1 MFKMICGVEIIFLIA
16 AIFSLNFELCFCS
29 CARAEYEIDGQCCPM
44 CTPGYR
50 VYKHCTVET
59 STTCV
64 SCHDSTFI
72 DAPNGLID
80 CFSCTVCDSGQG
92 LRVKIPC
99 TQSSDTVCEP
109 LDECYCIEQHRGGC
123 IQAVKHT
130 KCSTGQYIKHKGTT
144 FKDTECAECADGTFS
159 DGSFQTCQPH
169 SKCEDLGL
177 KEIKAGTH
185 SSDAECG
192 NKTPVALIAGILVSV
207 IIPVA
212 VAVAV
217 IVIMLRC
224 GRLTCRHPHSSKKDD
239 LK

>member
-29 CARAEYEIDGQCCPM
+29 CARTEYEIDGQCCPM

-99 TQSSDTVCEP
+99 TQSSDTVCEQHHVYVTNDLFCFETNYMQDKDLDQP
-109 LDECYCIEQHRGGC
+109 LGVITVHWKSFT
-123 IQAVKHT
+123 A
-130 KCSTGQYIKHKGTT
+130 
-144 FKDTECAECADGTFS
+144 AEIF
-159 DGSFQTCQPH
+159 
-169 SKCEDLGL
+169 
-177 KEIKAGTH
+177 I
-185 SSDAECG
+185 
-192 NKTPVALIAGILVSV
+192 LISLITQS
-207 IIPVA
+207 
-212 VAVAV
+212 
-217 IVIMLRC
+217 
-224 GRLTCRHPHSSKKDD
+224 
-239 LK
+239 